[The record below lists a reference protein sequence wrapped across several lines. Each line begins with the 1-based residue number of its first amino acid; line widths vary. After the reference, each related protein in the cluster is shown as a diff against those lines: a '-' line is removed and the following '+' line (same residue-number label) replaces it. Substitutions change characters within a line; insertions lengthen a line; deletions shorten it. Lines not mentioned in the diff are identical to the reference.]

1 MCISVRRQFATRWLI
16 WKKRVIWNSR
26 THSAGRKPSDKAYRL
41 YVDTWM
47 KVSTLN
53 QEEIGFVQQYL
64 NAKVSEV
71 NNVVEATAQALSDM
85 TNLTSLVL
93 VPQLDRFE
101 LKRIQ
106 IVKIAQDK
114 ALVVLVFSSGIVK
127 DVLISVPADIEEAYL
142 ENISNWLTSMAVGKR
157 LDEALSEV
165 RGAAAGEL
173 EAYRA
178 FAEQLLNA
186 VMANLQAQ
194 AKREVVL
201 GGAQNIFNH
210 PEYQDIDKARRFL
223 TLLETKDTLYK
234 LLAGR
239 SNMEFTIRIGKEN
252 QIPELEH
259 MSVVTAS
266 YRINKGK
273 VGTFGVIGPTRM
285 NYAKILSI
293 LHSMSASMNELFAYG
308 QKPIEGKPETRS
320 KDVKEQNQ

>member
-1 MCISVRRQFATRWLI
+1 
-16 WKKRVIWNSR
+16 
-26 THSAGRKPSDKAYRL
+26 
-41 YVDTWM
+41 M

-157 LDEALSEV
+157 LDGLH
-165 RGAAAGEL
+165 
-173 EAYRA
+173 YA
-178 FAEQLLNA
+178 FS
-186 VMANLQAQ
+186 VS
-194 AKREVVL
+194 RCS
-201 GGAQNIFNH
+201 H
-210 PEYQDIDKARRFL
+210 D
-223 TLLETKDTLYK
+223 
-234 LLAGR
+234 R
-239 SNMEFTIRIGKEN
+239 SNT
-252 QIPELEH
+252 
-259 MSVVTAS
+259 VVFHCS
-266 YRINKGK
+266 RKN
-273 VGTFGVIGPTRM
+273 
-285 NYAKILSI
+285 L
-293 LHSMSASMNELFAYG
+293 
-308 QKPIEGKPETRS
+308 
-320 KDVKEQNQ
+320 

>member
-1 MCISVRRQFATRWLI
+1 MADLEEEGYLEQPHT
-16 WKKRVIWNSR
+16 
-26 THSAGRKPSDKAYRL
+26 SAGRKPSDKAYRL

-101 LKRIQ
+101 LKRIH

-114 ALVVLVFSSGIVK
+114 ALVVLVFSSGTVK

-173 EAYRA
+173 GGLSGVCGAASKRRDGEFAGTSQARSGVGWRTEHLQPPGISGYRQGA
-178 FAEQLLNA
+178 ALFGAAGNEGYA
-186 VMANLQAQ
+186 V
-194 AKREVVL
+194 
-201 GGAQNIFNH
+201 
-210 PEYQDIDKARRFL
+210 
-223 TLLETKDTLYK
+223 
-234 LLAGR
+234 
-239 SNMEFTIRIGKEN
+239 
-252 QIPELEH
+252 
-259 MSVVTAS
+259 
-266 YRINKGK
+266 
-273 VGTFGVIGPTRM
+273 
-285 NYAKILSI
+285 
-293 LHSMSASMNELFAYG
+293 
-308 QKPIEGKPETRS
+308 
-320 KDVKEQNQ
+320 